1 MLDLFLPLVLVI
13 VGLGAGILGSLIG
26 VGGGLLMTPALTF
39 LGLNPGQ
46 ISSTSLFAVT
56 FASASS
62 TISYS
67 KQKKIRYDLALKT
80 AIVAIPGAISGAFIS
95 SLIELE
101 SFKLYFGI
109 LLILTV
115 IYLATNKSLL
125 REKGKEGTKN
135 GTRFSL
141 SRLIFYSGVFGGGI
155 ISSIFGIGG
164 GIIFVPLLVFV
175 IGMTVAAASP
185 TSQLALFITS
195 FTGTITH
202 AILGHPDYFH
212 AGALATGAFFGG
224 QIGARISDK
233 VGESLLRKLFSGS
246 LMAVAAKLIYDFLSH
261 A

>member
-1 MLDLFLPLVLVI
+1 LVLVI
-13 VGLGAGILGSLIG
+13 IGLGAGILGSLIG

-125 REKGKEGTKN
+125 REKGKEGT
-135 GTRFSL
+135 TRFSL
-141 SRLIFYSGVFGGGI
+141 SRLIFYSGVFGAGI

>member
-1 MLDLFLPLVLVI
+1 MLLVLAV

-26 VGGGLLMTPALTF
+26 LGGGLLMTPALTF
-39 LGLNPGQ
+39 LGLTPGQ

-62 TISYS
+62 TITYS

-80 AIVAIPGAISGAFIS
+80 SIVAIPGAISGAFIS
-95 SLIELE
+95 SFIELE

-115 IYLATNKSLL
+115 IYLFTSNSLI
-125 REKGKEGTKN
+125 REKGTKN
-135 GTRFSL
+135 GARFGL
-141 SRLIFYSGVFGGGI
+141 SRLIFYSGAFVAGI

-164 GIIFVPLLVFV
+164 GVIFVPLLILV

-195 FTGTITH
+195 LTGTVTH

-212 AGALATGAFFGG
+212 AGSLAAGAFFGG
-224 QIGARISDK
+224 QIGARISNK

-246 LMAVAAKLIYDFLSH
+246 LLAVAAKLISDFLSQH
-261 A
+261 

>member
-1 MLDLFLPLVLVI
+1 LLDLLVPLVLAV

-26 VGGGLLMTPALTF
+26 LGGGLLMTPALTF
-39 LGLNPGQ
+39 LGLTPGQ
-46 ISSTSLFAVT
+46 ISGTSLFAVT

-62 TISYS
+62 TITYS
-67 KQKKIRYDLALKT
+67 KQKKIRYDLALKIS
-80 AIVAIPGAISGAFIS
+80 IVAIPGAISGAFIS

-115 IYLATNKSLL
+115 IYLFTNNSLI
-125 REKGKEGTKN
+125 REKGTKN
-135 GTRFSL
+135 GTRFAL
-141 SRLIFYSGVFGGGI
+141 SRLIFYSGAFGAGM

-164 GIIFVPLLVFV
+164 GIIFVPLLILV

-195 FTGTITH
+195 FTGTVTH

-212 AGALATGAFFGG
+212 AGSLAAGAFFGG
-224 QIGARISDK
+224 QIGARISNK

-246 LMAVAAKLIYDFLSH
+246 LLAVAAKLISDFLSQH
-261 A
+261 